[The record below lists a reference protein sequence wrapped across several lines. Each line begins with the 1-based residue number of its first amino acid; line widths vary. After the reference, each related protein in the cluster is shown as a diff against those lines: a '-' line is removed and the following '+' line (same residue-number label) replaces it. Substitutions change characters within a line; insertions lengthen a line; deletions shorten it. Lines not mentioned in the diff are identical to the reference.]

1 MVVFIG
7 VNPPACVLP
16 LIIIVIIIIV
26 IMSPALNAHQPTF
39 YFLSSNLFLLSS
51 QFKSTKLSCKYD
63 SQFIHPFLR
72 PSFTINSPN
81 LNLMYFFLIKS
92 RPSPWCKNVK
102 QCNNLVMSYK
112 IFLFLFIDQR
122 TKKEKIKQILIN
134 AKYDLKLL

>member
-1 MVVFIG
+1 MVIFIG

-16 LIIIVIIIIV
+16 LIIIVIIIV

-63 SQFIHPFLR
+63 SQFIHPFLSNHSLSTH
-72 PSFTINSPN
+72 PTSYPN
-81 LNLMYFFLIKS
+81 VFFLIKS